1 VQQSC
6 CESQPLSSLE
16 AVENSVE
23 LGARRRTL
31 EYPLGKPNEN
41 PPPAVASGGFSVLSV
56 LLEEHVLER
65 VKNVPD
71 LRFESCVTGGA
82 IDGVALALFDDVHG
96 LDVRA
101 GLVDVAAIGVI
112 FTVGTS

>member
-16 AVENSVE
+16 ARPRNSVE
-23 LGARRRTL
+23 LGHVAGRL

-71 LRFESCVTGGA
+71 LRFESCVPQ
-82 IDGVALALFDDVHG
+82 VEQLME
-96 LDVRA
+96 
-101 GLVDVAAIGVI
+101 
-112 FTVGTS
+112 